1 MAKMNKTK
9 SGEGTE
15 ELYMSNRAH
24 YQSLAFLKP
33 MMKSPRSKNTLKHS
47 NEDLDETERTEAK
60 AYSGSKKK
68 SSSEKKIELLT

>member
-1 MAKMNKTK
+1 MNKMK

-15 ELYMSNRAH
+15 ELCVSNRAH
-24 YQSLAFLKP
+24 QSLAFLKP
-33 MMKSPRSKNTLKHS
+33 VMKSPRSKNTLKHS